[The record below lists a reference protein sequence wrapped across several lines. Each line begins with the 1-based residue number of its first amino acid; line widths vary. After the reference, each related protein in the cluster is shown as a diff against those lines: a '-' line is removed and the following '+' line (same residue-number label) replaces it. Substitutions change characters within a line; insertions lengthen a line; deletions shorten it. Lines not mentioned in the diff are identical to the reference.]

1 MEYTRQI
8 ERRFAVSPGGE
19 LRVSNRRGR
28 VAIQGEDRE
37 DVEVTATIR
46 LEAMTRAEAEDRFD
60 AFELPMRETAR
71 GVEIGPP
78 RYDEPHPTVL
88 FGISLGRFMRGP
100 RLDLVIRT
108 PRGVEVQAE
117 NQTGRVEVS
126 DLAGGVRAASQR
138 GTIAVS
144 DVHGRVRV
152 EGRAGRVEVQRVRGP
167 VEVDAR
173 SGRVTVEDV
182 EGAVSVMTSTGRI
195 EVREVRGEC
204 RAETRTGKI
213 SAVEVDGALTLATK
227 TGALEVRGRIAHDAN
242 LRVRTGSIT
251 LAVTR
256 DSAFFIDAET
266 RTGSVTADLPVNY
279 LSAPPADA
287 PTVRAR
293 AVTGSIR
300 VVPV

>member
-1 MEYTRQI
+1 LSTLI
-8 ERRFAVSPGGE
+8 
-19 LRVSNRRGR
+19 
-28 VAIQGEDRE
+28 
-37 DVEVTATIR
+37 
-46 LEAMTRAEAEDRFD
+46 
-60 AFELPMRETAR
+60 
-71 GVEIGPP
+71 
-78 RYDEPHPTVL
+78 RYDEPHPPVV

-108 PRGVEVQAE
+108 PRQVEVQAE
-117 NQTGRVEVS
+117 TQTGTVE
-126 DLAGGVRAASQR
+126 LAQISGGVRAGSQR
-138 GTIAVS
+138 GTITVS
-144 DVHGRVRV
+144 DVAGRVRV
-152 EGRAGRVEVQRVRGP
+152 EGRTGRVQVQRVEGP
-167 VEVDAR
+167 VSVDAR
-173 SGRVTVEDV
+173 SGRVSVEEV
-182 EGAVSVMTSTGRI
+182 TGAVSAMTSTGRI
-195 EVREVRGEC
+195 EVRQVRGEC
-204 RAETRTGKI
+204 RAETRTGKV
-213 SAVEVDGALTLATK
+213 SVSDVDGALTLSTQ

-279 LSAPPADA
+279 LSEPPADA